1 MSLVYEI
8 LNQFGFRELFVER
21 EEIARELCL
30 NNNNLSYRPIFVAE
44 DYGSAVMELKRT
56 TKKDTLF

>member
-8 LNQFGFRELFVER
+8 LNQFGFRVIFVER
-21 EEIARELCL
+21 EETARELCL
-30 NNNNLSYRPIFVAE
+30 NNLNLSYRPIFVAE
-44 DYGSAVMELKRT
+44 DYGSALLELKRV